1 MGDQGP
7 VSLRNVPLSVM
18 SAPRE
23 SQVKAFLR
31 FNSEFAP
38 PFSEELRGVTKA
50 SLYSLT
56 RLVEGL

>member
-7 VSLRNVPLSVM
+7 VSLRNVPFSVM

-31 FNSEFAP
+31 FNSEPAP
-38 PFSEELRGVTKA
+38 PLSEAL
-50 SLYSLT
+50 
-56 RLVEGL
+56 EGGGE